1 MAYNNVIKCI
11 CMASLRINEV
21 SMRSMSPPQERTV
34 LVSGSS
40 FLSIDRGITVD
51 SRKNETPGSQID
63 L

>member
-1 MAYNNVIKCI
+1 MHLYGVPTDQRGVDAI
-11 CMASLRINEV
+11 
-21 SMRSMSPPQERTV
+21 MSPPQERTV